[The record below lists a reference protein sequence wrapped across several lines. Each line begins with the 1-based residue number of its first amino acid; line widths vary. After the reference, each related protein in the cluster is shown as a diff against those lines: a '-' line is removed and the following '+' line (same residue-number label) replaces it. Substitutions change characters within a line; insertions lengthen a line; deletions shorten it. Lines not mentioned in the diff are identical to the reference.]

1 MRVRVLVYN
10 ARGFRAGAGDVAKAV
25 ADTAPDLALI
35 TECGSRRHLRKFARG
50 MDMEYSAGSL
60 FPFARRVRN
69 AILARP
75 PWRVVTH
82 KVHAFERSERF
93 YPRGALVAQVGRA
106 GYRLSALCVHLG
118 LSSGERDRHAKE
130 LGDLTRGLTQPLVIG
145 GDFNEGTEGRA
156 VSWIGERYW
165 DVWIRAG
172 TDTGETFPSRD
183 PTARIDYLFVSE
195 EVRIE
200 SAAVVRSRG
209 VEDASDHLP
218 LVADLDLD
226 A

>member
-1 MRVRVLVYN
+1 
-10 ARGFRAGAGDVAKAV
+10 
-25 ADTAPDLALI
+25 
-35 TECGSRRHLRKFARG
+35 
-50 MDMEYSAGSL
+50 MEYAAASL
-60 FPFARRVRN
+60 LPFARRIRN
-69 AILARP
+69 AILTRP

-82 KVHAFERSERF
+82 KLHPFERSERF

-118 LSSGERDRHAKE
+118 LSPGERDRHAHE
-130 LGDLTRGLTQPLVIG
+130 LGDLTRGLPQPLVVG
-145 GDFNEGTEGRA
+145 GDFNEGPDGRA

-195 EVRIE
+195 EVRIA
-200 SAAVVRSRG
+200 SAAVLRSPG
-209 VEDASDHLP
+209 VENASDHLA
-218 LVADLDLD
+218 LMADLDVEP
-226 A
+226 